1 MKKRSIQA
9 YCLIAMLSLGICG
22 CISKSKSDPVTD
34 LVEERADEV
43 IAEISGQGNS
53 EKQAEKEA
61 RGENQAEKE
70 VEAEKETKKE
80 VEAEKETET
89 AGEVGETESEAVQT
103 TMALEVEAVDYT
115 GDAIIGTWAVST
127 DLWTEE
133 TNQKYNVQWSP
144 YLIFRQDGQM
154 AYTFGDQVI
163 QGTYQLTG
171 EESPYATAQM
181 EDGRVL
187 EINIY
192 QMVMDV
198 TNMPPVTEIW
208 ADGEIHETTS
218 WGFTLWSD
226 AVTWGSDFDTAG

>member
-1 MKKRSIQA
+1 
-9 YCLIAMLSLGICG
+9 MLSLGICG

-43 IAEISGQGNS
+43 IAEITGQGNS

-115 GDAIIGTWAVST
+115 GDAIIGTWAVRT

>member
-1 MKKRSIQA
+1 
-9 YCLIAMLSLGICG
+9 MLSLGMCG
-22 CISKSKSDPVTD
+22 CISKPKSDPVTD
-34 LVEERADEV
+34 LVAERADEV

-53 EKQAEKEA
+53 ETQAEKEA
-61 RGENQAEKE
+61 
-70 VEAEKETKKE
+70 ET
-80 VEAEKETET
+80 EKETET
-89 AGEVGETESEAVQT
+89 AGEVGEAESEEAQT
-103 TMALEVEAVDYT
+103 TLALEVEAVDYT
-115 GDAIIGTWAVST
+115 GDAILGTWAVRT

-226 AVTWGSDFDTAG
+226 AVTWDSGTE

>member
-1 MKKRSIQA
+1 MKKRSIQTC
-9 YCLIAMLSLGICG
+9 CLIAMLSLGMCG
-22 CISKSKSDPVTD
+22 CISKPKSDPVTD
-34 LVEERADEV
+34 LVAERADEV

-53 EKQAEKEA
+53 ETQAEKEA
-61 RGENQAEKE
+61 
-70 VEAEKETKKE
+70 ET
-80 VEAEKETET
+80 EKETET
-89 AGEVGETESEAVQT
+89 AGEVGEAESEEAQT
-103 TMALEVEAVDYT
+103 TLALEVEAVDYT
-115 GDAIIGTWAVST
+115 GDAILGTWAVRT

-226 AVTWGSDFDTAG
+226 AVTWDSGTE